1 MYSKTRT
8 KLGIIYESCK
18 LSEHLIAS
26 LAKVEQSLAV
36 RHIAE
41 YVYCLAPAVFYIS
54 THIYDSTLSFIFT
67 HIRISYPHIS
77 FKETSPSESI
87 V

>member
-18 LSEHLIAS
+18 LSGRLVA

-36 RHIAE
+36 RHIVE